1 MSKKIISVLL
11 AVLMVITATFG
22 TMTVSAEGLIN
33 YVGDG
38 GFENTSFT
46 GTIPNFGTGGATQE
60 QTWGRFNSG
69 VTRLEIETDANG
81 NKYLKSGVTAD
92 GNYIRGMGQ
101 ILNLPAGNYVL
112 NFVARSDAAN
122 LFSAGIYPASAN
134 VTTDASVKSIM
145 LDATNYWK
153 EYSIEFEAATAGN
166 YNLIFGGNTSGNGNI
181 RLFYLDD
188 VAIYNTDEVA
198 FVGNSTVGG
207 DVEGAGWTAIGSTV
221 TLTAT
226 AKSGYTFTGWSD
238 GEANATRTVTVTK
251 GLNLI
256 ANFTKDGADFVP
268 NSDFEAEDWSL
279 SDYWTV
285 LSGNSAF
292 IEAADP
298 VDSNNTVAYAKGGV
312 NATTM
317 VSKNT
322 VTLKQGHTYV
332 IKYSSYMASS
342 VNGNGTNFYRV
353 GFLKPGSANLGGSA
367 FVNSV
372 YQSVFNQT
380 TSSSLGKWTDFVYT
394 YTHNAA
400 DTEANIVLGMYNNEC
415 TSDWYVDNVVA
426 YDQADLCEMTVSAE
440 NGGIVEGA
448 KASYFKGEKVT
459 LTAVAKPGYTF
470 AGWSDGEANATRT
483 ISVTNGAEYLAKF
496 TYGGGVVNLAVN
508 GDFEDD
514 NWSVDD
520 VWNVVQSGD
529 NVFKKGT
536 EANGNNYAYAT
547 PEQENSLCSDVIT
560 VKSGEKYIIE
570 FDSYFIDSGKEL
582 KGDTNGF
589 YRYGFIEASK
599 TNLSGNS
606 FVVKAEFSPGRFAD
620 SKFGVWEHTICSY
633 TNTGDADVQVKAVIG
648 YFNNECGYEWRV
660 DNIRIYNS
668 KDIINVTVNAEN
680 GTAVE
685 SHNTTN
691 LIPGDKVTL
700 TATPEKDGY
709 EFLGWYANDTLV
721 SANEV
726 FVATLTESTTFTA
739 KYKVVVPPVYSVVNG
754 NFESADN
761 IDFTT
766 NLTEKPSEGVWAKVG
781 TGVNMF
787 KIANATD
794 SDPDFVGNSYAVATV
809 PNEGYLRTFGQ
820 FVELKP
826 NTDYVLEFAA
836 KSNVLTSGDK
846 PYSPVYGAVIKRMSG
861 SHGIHVAGGS
871 TNVISSSSYANILA
885 DGEWHRYTVSF
896 NSGDNTKV
904 AVAFGGNTSVTA
916 GMYFTVDNVVLS
928 ESKTSC
934 ISDFENGADGWT
946 ATDGATITTADI
958 SSTVLNSFTKY
969 LGNKVG
975 VLNPVNEGDVF
986 TSPAFNT
993 VVGERYDVIIYTR
1006 HNSADDTRGTF
1017 SFTADAE
1024 NEILSFAAYGKDD
1037 NGLFENDDGFAI
1049 KPIVTSTAKYTNSTF
1064 AKIIFSFTATAK
1076 SHNISITANT
1086 PVSAFIDGFVL
1097 YAHSDAVENAANSI
1111 SYKGTAIRTT
1121 GVQGLRFKNR
1131 ISLDALTHSGNYAK
1145 VVEYGTLAIKAEY
1158 KKGEITVENLTDG
1171 KYEYTKSSGTVGC
1184 RLKCGVAYKSE
1195 DGTDVVY
1202 AADIYNKDFTGVLT
1216 GITEE
1221 NYTSDYVTRAYAKV
1235 QFADGTY
1242 TYVYGDEQVASVSAV
1257 AKYIVENN
1265 LETEEIR
1272 DYLNTNILG

>member
-22 TMTVSAEGLIN
+22 TMTVSAEKGGKVEGAKDSYFKGDKVTLTAIALPGYAFAGWNDGETSATRTVSAANGANYIAKFTKLNSSANLVIN
-33 YVGDG
+33 GD
-38 GFENTSFT
+38 FEDAA
-46 GTIPNFGTGGATQE
+46 IEVADV
-60 QTWGRFNSG
+60 WGI
-69 VTRLEIETDANG
+69 VTNGDKVFQKATDANG
-81 NKYLKSGVTAD
+81 NTYAHT
-92 GNYIRGMGQ
+92 I
-101 ILNLPAGNYVL
+101 
-112 NFVARSDAAN
+112 
-122 LFSAGIYPASAN
+122 
-134 VTTDASVKSIM
+134 
-145 LDATNYWK
+145 
-153 EYSIEFEAATAGN
+153 
-166 YNLIFGGNTSGNGNI
+166 
-181 RLFYLDD
+181 
-188 VAIYNTDEVA
+188 
-198 FVGNSTVGG
+198 
-207 DVEGAGWTAIGSTV
+207 
-221 TLTAT
+221 
-226 AKSGYTFTGWSD
+226 
-238 GEANATRTVTVTK
+238 
-251 GLNLI
+251 
-256 ANFTKDGADFVP
+256 P
-268 NSDFEAEDWSL
+268 N
-279 SDYWTV
+279 
-285 LSGNSAF
+285 
-292 IEAADP
+292 
-298 VDSNNTVAYAKGGV
+298 
-312 NATTM
+312 
-317 VSKNT
+317 
-322 VTLKQGHTYV
+322 Q
-332 IKYSSYMASS
+332 
-342 VNGNGTNFYRV
+342 R
-353 GFLKPGSANLGGSA
+353 
-367 FVNSV
+367 
-372 YQSVFNQT
+372 
-380 TSSSLGKWTDFVYT
+380 
-394 YTHNAA
+394 
-400 DTEANIVLGMYNNEC
+400 
-415 TSDWYVDNVVA
+415 
-426 YDQADLCEMTVSAE
+426 
-440 NGGIVEGA
+440 
-448 KASYFKGEKVT
+448 
-459 LTAVAKPGYTF
+459 
-470 AGWSDGEANATRT
+470 
-483 ISVTNGAEYLAKF
+483 
-496 TYGGGVVNLAVN
+496 
-508 GDFEDD
+508 
-514 NWSVDD
+514 
-520 VWNVVQSGD
+520 
-529 NVFKKGT
+529 
-536 EANGNNYAYAT
+536 
-547 PEQENSLCSDVIT
+547 NSLASDVIT
-560 VKSGEKYIIE
+560 VAPGESIVLE
-570 FDSYFIDSGKEL
+570 FDSKIVYKTGETGT
-582 KGDTNGF
+582 GDNNGF
-589 YRYGFIEASK
+589 YRYGFVTPAS
-599 TNLSGNS
+599 TNLGGASFTALAGNNYQAYTPGAATETNPIFS
-606 FVVKAEFSPGRFAD
+606 WNKA
-620 SKFGVWEHTICSY
+620 KQTY
-633 TNTGDADVQVKAVIG
+633 TNNGDTAVEVKAVIG
-648 YFNNECGYEWRV
+648 YFDNSCTFEWQI
-660 DNIRIYNS
+660 DNVKIYNT
-668 KDIINVTVNAEN
+668 KDVVTVSVSAEN
-680 GTAVE
+680 GTATAATALKGE
-685 SHNTTN
+685 
-691 LIPGDKVTL
+691 KVTV
-700 TATPEKDGY
+700 TATPEKEGY
-709 EFLGWYANDTLV
+709 EFLGWFNGDVKVSADEKYTFVASENVTLV
-721 SANEV
+721 
-726 FVATLTESTTFTA
+726 A

-754 NFESADN
+754 NFEANDN
-761 IDFTT
+761 IDFAI
-766 NLTEKPSEGVWAKVG
+766 NLTDKPSEGVWAKVG

-809 PNEGYLRTFGQ
+809 PNEGNLRTFGQ

-904 AVAFGGNTSVTA
+904 SVAFGGNTSVTA
-916 GMYFTVDNVVLS
+916 GMYFAVDNVVLS

-1184 RLKCGVAYKSE
+1184 RLKCGVAYKAE